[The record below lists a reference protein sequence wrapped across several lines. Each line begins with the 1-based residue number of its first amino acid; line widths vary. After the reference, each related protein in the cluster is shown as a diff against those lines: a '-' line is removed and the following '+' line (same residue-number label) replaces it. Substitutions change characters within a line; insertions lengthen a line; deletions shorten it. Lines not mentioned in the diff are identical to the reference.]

1 MGHLLEAIKGST
13 LSLAAALKSHAKL
26 NAMRDEDLFAGLP
39 EGTLC
44 VCVCTLH
51 FPLFG
56 ACVAPAVSI
65 TSVVCRG
72 ELRSFECCGDV
83 IYERHPL
90 HRYVA
95 ILVEAVPSLY

>member
-13 LSLAAALKSHAKL
+13 LSLVAAVDLHAKL
-26 NAMRDEDLFAGLP
+26 KVMLDEDLIAGLP

-65 TSVVCRG
+65 TSAVCRG
-72 ELRSFECCGDV
+72 ELRSFE
-83 IYERHPL
+83 
-90 HRYVA
+90 
-95 ILVEAVPSLY
+95 

>member
-13 LSLAAALKSHAKL
+13 LSLVAALKSHAKL

-56 ACVAPAVSI
+56 TMCEFGGVI
-65 TSVVCRG
+65 TPNISEVG
-72 ELRSFECCGDV
+72 LMETL
-83 IYERHPL
+83 L
-90 HRYVA
+90 
-95 ILVEAVPSLY
+95 